1 MKKCVVIYT
10 EGETDDEFY
19 KKVLS
24 TIKSK
29 LPENKFK
36 VDVLKSSCITGI
48 GKFQNKLLN
57 KFEK

>member
-24 TIKSK
+24 FIKNK
-29 LPENKFK
+29 IPGNKFSQSWTSFSK
-36 VDVLKSSCITGI
+36 
-48 GKFQNKLLN
+48 N
-57 KFEK
+57 

>member
-19 KKVLS
+19 KKVLY

-29 LPENKFK
+29 TS
-36 VDVLKSSCITGI
+36 LK
-48 GKFQNKLLN
+48 
-57 KFEK
+57 